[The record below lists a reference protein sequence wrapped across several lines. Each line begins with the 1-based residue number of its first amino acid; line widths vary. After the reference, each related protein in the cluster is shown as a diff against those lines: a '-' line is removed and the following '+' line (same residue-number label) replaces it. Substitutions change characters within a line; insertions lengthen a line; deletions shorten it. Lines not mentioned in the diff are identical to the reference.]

1 MTTSKMSSVDF
12 PILFTVNGPKRHE
25 VLITSATASIKE
37 LSAQIENLI
46 ATSPNS
52 QEFMVKYKK
61 PGPKERVTEMKVRW
75 SGEGRDPKW
84 WPQST
89 VVTEDNIDAVLSL
102 VERSGVGKDL
112 LEVTM
117 APSDEKHVG

>member
-1 MTTSKMSSVDF
+1 MKTTKMSSVDF

-25 VLITSATASIKE
+25 VLITSTTASLKQ

-46 ATSPNS
+46 ADSPNS

-61 PGPKERVTEMKVRW
+61 PGPKEKVTEMKMRW
-75 SGEGRDPKW
+75 SAEGRDPKW

-89 VVTEDNIDAVLSL
+89 VVTEDNVDAVLSL
-102 VERSGVGKDL
+102 VERTGVGKDV

-117 APSDEKHVG
+117 TGSDGKM

>member
-1 MTTSKMSSVDF
+1 MSSTDF

-25 VLITSATASIKE
+25 VLITSTTASLKQ

-46 ATSPNS
+46 TDSPNS

-61 PGPKERVTEMKVRW
+61 AGPKERVTEIKVRW
-75 SGEGRDPKW
+75 SAQGRDPKW
-84 WPQST
+84 WPHST

-117 APSDEKHVG
+117 AASDGNA

>member
-1 MTTSKMSSVDF
+1 MSSTDI

-25 VLITSATASIKE
+25 VLVTSTNASLKE
-37 LSAQIENLI
+37 LSAQIENLV
-46 ATSPNS
+46 ADSPNS

-61 PGPKERVTEMKVRW
+61 QGPKEKVTEMKVRW
-75 SGEGRDPKW
+75 SAEGRDPKW
-84 WPQST
+84 WPQNT

-102 VERSGVGKDL
+102 VEKSGVGKDL

-117 APSDEKHVG
+117 AASDGKV

>member
-1 MTTSKMSSVDF
+1 MNKISSVDF

-25 VLITSATASIKE
+25 VIITSTTASIRE
-37 LSAQIENLI
+37 LSAQIENLV
-46 ATSPNS
+46 ANSPNS

-61 PGPKERVTEMKVRW
+61 QGPKEKVIEMKVRW
-75 SGEGRDPKW
+75 STEGRDPKW

-102 VERSGVGKDL
+102 VERSGVGKDV

-117 APSDEKHVG
+117 AAGDVKA